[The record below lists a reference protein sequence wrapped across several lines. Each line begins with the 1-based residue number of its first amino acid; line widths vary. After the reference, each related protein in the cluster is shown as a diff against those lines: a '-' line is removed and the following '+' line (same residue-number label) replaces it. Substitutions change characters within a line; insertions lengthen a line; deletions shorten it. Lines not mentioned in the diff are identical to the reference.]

1 MPGFP
6 IPDGKYPWNWNIPA
20 QTEGELR
27 DNLTGRACETY
38 TRFRHFINLILY
50 NKYIFDDAS
59 EDPWGYHRLLIE
71 EQDLINFIVK
81 NGWNYKRDWP
91 RNDWEHF
98 MFNPEWARVNGQ
110 LRRDIKWSQK
120 HLFVGG
126 INFMDS
132 D

>member
-6 IPDGKYPWNWNIPA
+6 IPNGKYPWNWNIPA
-20 QTEGELR
+20 GPRYDLLDNLPGR
-27 DNLTGRACETY
+27 DNETY
-38 TRFRHFINLILY
+38 TKFRHFINLILF

-71 EQDLINFIVK
+71 EEDLLNYIAK
-81 NGWNYKRDWP
+81 HGWTYRHDWP
-91 RNDWEHF
+91 NVWEPF
-98 MFNPEWARVNGQ
+98 MFNPDWARVNGH
-110 LRRDIKWSQK
+110 LRRSVKWSQK
-120 HLFVGG
+120 AMIVGG